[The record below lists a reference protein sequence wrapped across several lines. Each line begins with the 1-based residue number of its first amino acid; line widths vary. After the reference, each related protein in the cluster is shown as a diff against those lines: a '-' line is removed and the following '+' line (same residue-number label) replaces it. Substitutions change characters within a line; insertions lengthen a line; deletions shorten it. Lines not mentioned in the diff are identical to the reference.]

1 MGTDFYYTRRKSSGQ
16 DERSCKKEDNM
27 TSKERVLATLE
38 FRNTADRVP
47 RQLWS
52 LPWAQ
57 DCYPDMM
64 RRLEEEFEWDFSGP
78 EAVLKERPKTK
89 GNAYTPGEY
98 VDEWGCV
105 FTNIHKG
112 VIGEVKQP
120 IVVEEDWSDAGNV
133 HIPEE
138 LLSFD
143 IDQVNRSCQE
153 RQDKFLMS
161 GCCPRPFEQ
170 LQFIRG
176 TADLYMDLMDPPQE
190 LLEFMKRMHDYYCRL
205 MTKWAKTDVDALNM
219 MDDWGSQNDLL
230 ISPALWEEFFMP
242 MYRDYIQIAH
252 SHGKKIF
259 MHSDGNI
266 LRIIPGLIDLG
277 LDAVNSQLFCMG
289 VENLAPYRGKI
300 TFWGEIDRQHLLPS
314 GSREDIDRAVEL
326 VYRTLWQDGGC
337 IAQCEFGPGANPDNV
352 YRVFEKWSGI
362 RG

>member
-1 MGTDFYYTRRKSSGQ
+1 
-16 DERSCKKEDNM
+16 M

-89 GNAYTPGEY
+89 GDAYTPGEY

-252 SHGKKIF
+252 SHDKKIF

-266 LRIIPGLIDLG
+266 LRIIPRLIDLG

>member
-1 MGTDFYYTRRKSSGQ
+1 
-16 DERSCKKEDNM
+16 M

-38 FRNTADRVP
+38 FRNTAGRVP

-78 EAVLKERPKTK
+78 ETVLKERPKTK
-89 GNAYTPGEY
+89 GDAYTPGEY

>member
-1 MGTDFYYTRRKSSGQ
+1 
-16 DERSCKKEDNM
+16 M

-89 GNAYTPGEY
+89 GDAYTPGEY

-138 LLSFD
+138 LLSFH

-266 LRIIPGLIDLG
+266 LRIIPRLIDLG

>member
-1 MGTDFYYTRRKSSGQ
+1 
-16 DERSCKKEDNM
+16 M

-352 YRVFEKWSGI
+352 SRVFEKWSGI

>member
-1 MGTDFYYTRRKSSGQ
+1 
-16 DERSCKKEDNM
+16 M

-57 DCYPDMM
+57 VCYPDMM

-89 GNAYTPGEY
+89 GDAYTPGEY

-266 LRIIPGLIDLG
+266 LRIIPRLIDLG